1 MSRHTDW
8 SASVR
13 ARRGPRDQ
21 RVWVR
26 AWQLVCARVRGG
38 RAGEASASLAEGRR
52 PRRACARAA
61 RAWARRLTGGRAVS
75 GFHVAPPWTPAVKI
89 PRERATPSS
98 WRGEARAGAVVPP
111 PCVSHRRASDAA
123 RQHCC
128 CPAPRSPAHAA
139 FPARRDSGRDNER
152 TAGRSPRAPPSQL
165 AGPFR
170 TLSRRDRSSRRL
182 RLQHLLRCP
191 VSASAPSSAPCAP

>member
-1 MSRHTDW
+1 MDLGNGEADSRASLDCISSMSRHTDW

-128 CPAPRSPAHAA
+128 TAA
-139 FPARRDSGRDNER
+139 LP
-152 TAGRSPRAPPSQL
+152 
-165 AGPFR
+165 
-170 TLSRRDRSSRRL
+170 
-182 RLQHLLRCP
+182 
-191 VSASAPSSAPCAP
+191 PCAPLARSRRIPCPQGKRAGQ